1 MRDGML
7 CRTTEDCSWM
17 DRNLLCQ
24 DYELDISPS
33 RAWFG
38 GDLASIRGKCQC
50 RDGMD
55 WDNYELQCQPSWS
68 VGMIVLY
75 GIIAF
80 VALGVLICAV
90 CYCLR

>member
-1 MRDGML
+1 ML
-7 CRTTEDCSWM
+7 CRTTSDCSWM

-33 RAWFG
+33 QAWFG

-55 WDNYELQCQPSWS
+55 WDNYELQCEAASWS
-68 VGMIVLY
+68 GVMIFLFFLIALVGLAVL
-75 GIIAF
+75 G
-80 VALGVLICAV
+80 AV
-90 CYCLR
+90 CCCLLKRR